1 MFPFYILVNV
11 GSLSWNVTAIF
22 SPDSICIRYDKNID
36 YQWISMISTELEIL
50 SVFYVQ
56 KQQLTNKL
64 TIHIFIL
71 CLQIAY
77 HICSWDNFTK
87 YDKTRDIEVY
97 SFWSSALLIL
107 ADLMCIQCIE
117 AWNSQM
123 TVLQINR
130 TIPYWWRRK
139 LTENCCEG
147 HIKDWMWQ
155 FIKKIEWKKKFNSKI
170 ERKMEIESAISAS
183 EVKLQ

>member
-1 MFPFYILVNV
+1 MSRSNNV
-11 GSLSWNVTAIF
+11 
-22 SPDSICIRYDKNID
+22 
-36 YQWISMISTELEIL
+36 
-50 SVFYVQ
+50 
-56 KQQLTNKL
+56 LTNSLFTCSSFACKL
-64 TIHIFIL
+64 HIIYAVETI
-71 CLQIAY
+71 
-77 HICSWDNFTK
+77 SK
-87 YDKTRDIEVY
+87 YDKTRDIKVY

-139 LTENCCEG
+139 LIENCCEG